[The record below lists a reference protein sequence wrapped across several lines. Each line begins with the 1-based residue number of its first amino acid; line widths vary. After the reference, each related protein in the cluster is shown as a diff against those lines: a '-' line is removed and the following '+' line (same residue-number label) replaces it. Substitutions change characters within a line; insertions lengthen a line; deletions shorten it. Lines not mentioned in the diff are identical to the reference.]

1 MGTVAFAVL
10 FGVPRKQYV
19 AAGIVGAL
27 GWLLY
32 LVLFRHAGLSAAVA
46 TVLATVFVG
55 ILSRVFAVVEKCPA
69 AVFLLCGIFP
79 LVPGAGIFWCTYYL
93 VSSQLDL
100 SSSTGF
106 TAAKIAIAIV
116 LGIILAMELPQRLFS
131 GRRRLSH

>member
-1 MGTVAFAVL
+1 MAIFEEKQPAV
-10 FGVPRKQYV
+10 P
-19 AAGIVGAL
+19 
-27 GWLLY
+27 W
-32 LVLFRHAGLSAAVA
+32 LVLL
-46 TVLATVFVG
+46 
-55 ILSRVFAVVEKCPA
+55 IA

-79 LVPGAGIFWCTYYL
+79 LVPGAGIFWCSYYL

-131 GRRRLSH
+131 GRKKRQS